1 MNKVYR
7 IVGGILQTN
16 SYVVT
21 ANDVDCIVVD
31 CCDADR
37 LSEFFAENNLKCRAL
52 LLTHAHF
59 DHCKD
64 AAVLQKAGAEIYVHG
79 DDVALIDGKGNLA
92 EAMGF
97 EFISFRPDVIVND
110 GDILDLYGV
119 RVKVIHTPG
128 HTSGGVCYLS
138 ENFLFSGDTLFKESV
153 GRTDFPTGDRKQLSD
168 SVKEKLFTLN
178 QDYDVLPGHG
188 EPTRLFFERSNNVYV

>member
-97 EFISFRPDVIVND
+97 EFISFRPDAIVND

>member
-7 IVGGILQTN
+7 IVGGVLQTN

-128 HTSGGVCYLS
+128 HTAGGVCYLS

>member
-7 IVGGILQTN
+7 IVGGVLQTN

-37 LSEFFAENNLKCRAL
+37 LSEFFAKNNLKCRAL
-52 LLTHAHF
+52 LLTHSHF

>member
-138 ENFLFSGDTLFKESV
+138 ENFLFPLCQQTV
-153 GRTDFPTGDRKQLSD
+153 
-168 SVKEKLFTLN
+168 
-178 QDYDVLPGHG
+178 
-188 EPTRLFFERSNNVYV
+188 

>member
-7 IVGGILQTN
+7 IVGGVLQTN

>member
-7 IVGGILQTN
+7 IVGGVLQTN

-119 RVKVIHTPG
+119 RVKVVHTPG

>member
-7 IVGGILQTN
+7 IVGGVLQTN

-64 AAVLQKAGAEIYVHG
+64 AAALQKTGAEIYVHG

>member
-119 RVKVIHTPG
+119 RVKVVHTPG